1 MKHIN
6 VIGIDI
12 AKEVFHLV
20 GLERSGKQVLKKKLS
35 RKKLIAFIE
44 KLPSCLI
51 AMEGCG
57 SAHYWAR
64 EFSRLGHQV
73 KLLPAQYVKAYV
85 RGNKNDYNDAL
96 AIAEASQVSEL
107 RAVSIKTPEQQSLQ
121 GVIKMRA
128 SQIKTRTALCNQ
140 MRGLLQEFGYTIP
153 LGIHK
158 VRQRV
163 LDILSTETAL
173 TSLFKEGLE
182 LNYLLLC
189 RLDEQIDQLTQM
201 IERHSRQHPEIKRL
215 QSIPGFGPLVA
226 SAFFNAVGDG
236 SGFKRGRDVS
246 AAIGLV
252 PKQHSTGGRSIL
264 LGISKRGDGYL
275 RSLIVHGARA
285 VVAQAARKSDALSC
299 WINQLVERRGKHKA
313 IVALANKLARIAWA
327 VLTTGKAYQADYQF
341 A

>member
-1 MKHIN
+1 
-6 VIGIDI
+6 
-12 AKEVFHLV
+12 
-20 GLERSGKQVLKKKLS
+20 
-35 RKKLIAFIE
+35 
-44 KLPSCLI
+44 
-51 AMEGCG
+51 
-57 SAHYWAR
+57 
-64 EFSRLGHQV
+64 
-73 KLLPAQYVKAYV
+73 
-85 RGNKNDYNDAL
+85 
-96 AIAEASQVSEL
+96 
-107 RAVSIKTPEQQSLQ
+107 
-121 GVIKMRA
+121 
-128 SQIKTRTALCNQ
+128 

-153 LGIHK
+153 KGVHQ

-173 TSLFKEGLE
+173 ISLFIDALE

-189 RLDEQIDQLTQM
+189 RLDEQIEQLTQM

-252 PKQHSTGGRSIL
+252 PKQHSSGGKSIL

-275 RSLIVHGARA
+275 RSLVVHGSRA
-285 VVAQAARKSDALSC
+285 VVAHAAKKSDALSS
-299 WINQLVERRGKHKA
+299 WINQLVSRRGKHKA
-313 IVALANKLARIAWA
+313 IVALANKLTRIAWA
-327 VLTTGKAYQADYQF
+327 VLTTGKEYQADYQF